1 MATRRQPQERHARRP
16 ERSRRRRRR
25 RRIPLPTIVLSIAI
39 LILSLAS
46 VDSCG
51 SASYG
56 DYEFGD
62 GVEQTMDSN
71 ARHIYQAFHEY
82 GLTDEQIAGMLSNL
96 QEENGIDPT
105 AVEGIYDEPY
115 RMDGPR
121 KSQIASG
128 GEQGLSTWT
137 RELLTDVYHAT
148 YDPATNTMGPG
159 VTDGMAVN
167 SSFYG
172 PSGSDGLFYC
182 GVGMGSWTGANNVR
196 RLLEKAKSVNMN
208 WWDLD
213 YQVAALIALPGSGES
228 PNEIY
233 PRYKEECANKSAW
246 ECAEW
251 FLTNWERSPGVRVEE
266 HCSHADTWLKRIR
279 AWKPNSAYGRSTI
292 RLANRLI

>member
-1 MATRRQPQERHARRP
+1 M
-16 ERSRRRRRR
+16 
-25 RRIPLPTIVLSIAI
+25 LSAAI
-39 LILSLAS
+39 LILALAG

-51 SASYG
+51 YVSDDNY
-56 DYEFGD
+56 DFG
-62 GVEQTMDSN
+62 GSIEQTMDHN

-96 QEENGIDPT
+96 QAENGIDPT
-105 AVEGIYDEPY
+105 SVEGIYDEPY
-115 RMDGPR
+115 SMDGPR

-137 RELLTDVYHAT
+137 RELLTDTYHAS

-159 VTDGMAVN
+159 VVDGAAVN

-182 GVGMGSWTGANNVR
+182 GIGMGSWTGADNVR
-196 RLLEKAKSVNMN
+196 RVLEKAKSVNMN

-213 YQVAALIALPGSGES
+213 YQVAALIALPGCGEP

-233 PRYKEECANKSAW
+233 PRYKEECANASAW
-246 ECAEW
+246 ECADW
-251 FLTNWERSPGVRVEE
+251 FLTYWERCPGMRVEE
-266 HCSHADTWLKRIR
+266 HCRHADSWLNRIR
-279 AWKPNSAYGRSTI
+279 AWKANPAYGRSAI
-292 RLANRLI
+292 RLANRII